1 MPRGDRLVTDRRL
14 TDYGPTYLHY
24 GIDMGDGTV
33 VHTRPHRFDRIWRG
47 GSVVR
52 TSVAEFADGQP
63 VRVVNEP
70 PAAFPPEDIAV
81 RAEKHVGRAGYSA
94 IIDNCEHFATWCATG
109 MRQSRQIDIIA
120 SRVGRVVGQASA
132 VVSSRAVGTCLSRVV
147 VRTMARRTTGLGVRA
162 MMPAM
167 VVAEGIAFAVE
178 WKAHQAGQ
186 DEQASRRAGD
196 AAGLAASAATFAL
209 SGALAGPVGA
219 IMGAATGAAVWGGGS
234 FASKVA
240 SWAGG
245 RVVSGM
251 TSFAGRLH
259 QSR

>member
-14 TDYGPTYLHY
+14 TGYGPTYLHY

-33 VHTRPHRFDRIWRG
+33 VHTRPHRFDRLWRG

-52 TSVAEFADGQP
+52 TSFAEFADGEP

-70 PAAFPPEDIAV
+70 PAAFPLEDIAA
-81 RAEKHVGRAGYSA
+81 RAERHVGREGYSA
-94 IIDNCEHFATWCATG
+94 IVDNCEHFATWCATG
-109 MRQSRQIDIIA
+109 TRQSRQIDIIA
-120 SRVGRVVGQASA
+120 SRLGRVAGQVSA
-132 VVSSRAVGTCLSRVV
+132 VVSSQAAGSCLSRVA
-147 VRTMARRTTGLGVRA
+147 VRTMARRTTGIGMRA

-167 VVAEGIAFAVE
+167 VVAEGIAMAVE
-178 WKAHQAGQ
+178 WKAHQAGK
-186 DEQASRRAGD
+186 DEHTSRRAGD
-196 AAGLAASAATFAL
+196 AAGLAASAATHAL
-209 SGALAGPVGA
+209 TGAVAGPVGA
-219 IMGAATGAAVWGGGS
+219 IMGAAAGAAVWGGGS
-234 FASKVA
+234 FASRFA

-251 TSFAGRLH
+251 TSVAGRLD